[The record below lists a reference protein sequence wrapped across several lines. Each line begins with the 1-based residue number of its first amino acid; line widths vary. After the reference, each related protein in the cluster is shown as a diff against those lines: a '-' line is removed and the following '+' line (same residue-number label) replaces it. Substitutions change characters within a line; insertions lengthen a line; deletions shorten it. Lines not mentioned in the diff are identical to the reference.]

1 MWLEIGMV
9 PKKPELLDL
18 LRQRND
24 GGSSAPKGERSASDQ
39 PPTVPSQPVS
49 PSEPMRLANLRPTK
63 ARFPWLPAAVVL
75 MVAAPLAWLT
85 YDWAFAEQAV
95 VAAEEPNAPAQAPA
109 LEVKSPIAA
118 VTPVVVAARQPVVTT
133 PAPKAYGVKVITYTN
148 NQKNLGLARAV
159 GKALKSR
166 GMPEVQLL
174 GVQGRGGNFLEIF
187 VGREANVQDL
197 AKLKGTIRVYE
208 YPDGSG
214 QKPFASAMISSL
226 PPTNNN

>member
-1 MWLEIGMV
+1 MV

-18 LRQRND
+18 LRQCND
-24 GGSSAPKGERSASDQ
+24 VGSSARTGARSASDHS
-39 PPTVPSQPVS
+39 PTAPSQPVS
-49 PSEPMRLANLRPTK
+49 PSDSLRPANRRPTN

-75 MVAAPLAWLT
+75 VVAVPLAWLT

-95 VAAEEPNAPAQAPA
+95 VAAEGPNVPAPA
-109 LEVKSPIAA
+109 LEVMSPSAAKTPSVVAPPQPIA
-118 VTPVVVAARQPVVTT
+118 TT

-148 NQKNLGLARAV
+148 NQRNLGLARAV

-166 GMPEVQLL
+166 GMPAVQLL
-174 GVQGRGGNFLEIF
+174 SVPGRGGDFLEIF
-187 VGREANVQDL
+187 VGREANEQDL
-197 AKLKGTIRVYE
+197 AKLRGTIRVYE

-226 PPTNNN
+226 PPTSNN